1 MPQMM
6 PINWIFS
13 LIFFISIF
21 IMFNI
26 MNYFIFNYKNNNN
39 NNSKNKNINFKNNFL
54 WKW

>member
-6 PINWIFS
+6 PINWIIS
-13 LIFFISIF
+13 FILFILIF

-26 MNYFIFNYKNNNN
+26 LNYYIFNIP
-39 NNSKNKNINFKNNFL
+39 SNKKMQKKYTHNMYN

>member
-6 PINWIFS
+6 PINWIISFI
-13 LIFFISIF
+13 LFISIF

-26 MNYFIFNYKNNNN
+26 LNYYIFFNINNKNKKKIFNQK
-39 NNSKNKNINFKNNFL
+39 KII

>member
-6 PINWIFS
+6 PINWIIS
-13 LIFFISIF
+13 FIMFIMIF

-26 MNYFIFNYKNNNN
+26 LNYFIFNKMIF
-39 NNSKNKNINFKNNFL
+39 SKKKKINFKKNIL

>member
-6 PINWIFS
+6 PINWIISFFS
-13 LIFFISIF
+13 FILIF

-26 MNYFIFNYKNNNN
+26 LNYYVYNIKSNNTNMKLQNFNKKTLN
-39 NNSKNKNINFKNNFL
+39 

>member
-6 PINWIFS
+6 PINWIIS
-13 LIFFISIF
+13 FFLFILIF

-26 MNYFIFNYKNNNN
+26 LNYFIFNKIIFNKKNEIF
-39 NNSKNKNINFKNNFL
+39 KPQKNIS

>member
-6 PINWIFS
+6 PINWILS

-21 IMFNI
+21 ILFNVL
-26 MNYFIFNYKNNNN
+26 NYYIFNLKIKNLNNKF
-39 NNSKNKNINFKNNFL
+39 SPKKNYYLN

>member
-13 LIFFISIF
+13 LLFFILIF

-26 MNYFIFNYKNNNN
+26 MNYFIFKYKNNSNN
-39 NNSKNKNINFKNNFL
+39 IIKIKKNNSLIS